1 MAAKVK
7 RTTVDLSAYPD
18 LVVIY
23 LGMRVNS
30 LRGLKTFVR
39 LGTGIKV
46 AVAAKPEGLLLHED
60 LIFSLWPIHGLMRQY
75 WRDFE
80 SLETWAR
87 STMPHQKWWKDFLRD
102 PGGTGFWH
110 ETYFRRGGF
119 EAIYDDIPTPIGM
132 MQFAPNQPARG
143 PMFSARQRIQAP
155 GEARSAAPVGESE
168 LS

>member
-1 MAAKVK
+1 MPEKVK

-30 LRGLKTFVR
+30 FRGLKTLVSF
-39 LGTGIKV
+39 GPAIQA
-46 AVAAKPEGLLLHED
+46 AVDAKPDGLLLHEN
-60 LIFSLWPIHGLMRQY
+60 LLFSLFPLHAGMRQY

-119 EAIYDDIPTPIGM
+119 EAIYDDIPAPIGM
-132 MQFAPNQPARG
+132 MRFAPNHPARG

-155 GEARSAAPVGESE
+155 GDAHVAPPVGESDV
-168 LS
+168 